1 MSQFEQ
7 IWASYRHDNGFTP
20 PPEATPDDEAYII
33 ALDSGQYVFVEEEP
47 ISETV
52 LVKAV
57 LAFLPL
63 DNDDEINVYRQ
74 LLEAHL
80 LGEATGGACFAI
92 DPDADELIAYRRLPI
107 ASLDASQLAKEISDL
122 ATTAMRFAEL
132 LKLPAPA
139 ASLPSS

>member
-7 IWASYRHDNGFTP
+7 IWATYCHDNGFAP
-20 PPEATPDDEAYII
+20 PPDATPDDESHII
-33 ALDSGQYVFVEEEP
+33 AVESGHYIFVQEEP
-47 ISETV
+47 IAETV

-63 DNDDEINVYRQ
+63 DSADEAGIYRQ

-92 DPDADELIAYRRLPI
+92 DPDEDELIAYRRLPV
-107 ASLDASQLAKEISDL
+107 ATLDARRLATEISEL
-122 ATTAMRFAEL
+122 AATTVRFAEML
-132 LKLPAPA
+132 QLPPPA
-139 ASLPSS
+139 KSVA

>member
-7 IWASYRHDNGFTP
+7 IWSGYCHDNGFASP
-20 PPEATPDDEAYII
+20 ADATPGDEARII

-52 LVKAV
+52 LIKAV

-63 DNDDEINVYRQ
+63 DADDEASVYRQ

-92 DPDADELIAYRRLPI
+92 DPDADELIAYRRL
-107 ASLDASQLAKEISDL
+107 SLARLDSSQLAKEISDL

-132 LKLPAPA
+132 LNLPAPA
-139 ASLPSS
+139 SV

>member
-7 IWASYRHDNGFTP
+7 IWATYCHDNGFASSVDAALD
-20 PPEATPDDEAYII
+20 EEAYII
-33 ALDSGQYVFVEEEP
+33 ALDSGQYIFVEEEP

-63 DNDDEINVYRQ
+63 DTDDEAGVYRQ

-80 LGEATGGACFAI
+80 LGEATDGACFAI
-92 DPDADELIAYRRLPI
+92 DPDADELIAYRRLTI
-107 ASLDASQLAKEISDL
+107 ASLDSSQLAQEITAL
-122 ATTAMRFAEL
+122 ATTAMRFGEL
-132 LKLPAPA
+132 LNLPAPA
-139 ASLPSS
+139 APTS